1 MLKKLFFAL
10 ALFTSGFSAFS
21 QNVDSITVVKA
32 KWQRNKIARQVILFR
47 HHFDQ
52 KNLFAANEN
61 ISFLEIKNTGRKALF
76 AIGAEEKKLISTSN
90 FGLRDTAIAA
100 VNGNF
105 FDVKNGGSVDFVRVN
120 GKTINTSRLDKNGNR
135 ARHQEAAVVIENG
148 KISIKKWDGST
159 DWETKL
165 TEENVLLNGSLLT
178 LNHVDET
185 LDTVG
190 FNRLRHPRTCVGIKP
205 NGRVILLT
213 VDGRNENSAGMSLF
227 ELTKLMRWL
236 GCTSAIN
243 FDGGGSTTLWVNG
256 MPDGGVIN
264 YPTDNKKWDHEGQRK
279 VANVILVKKQ
289 TRR

>member
-1 MLKKLFFAL
+1 MFKKLSIAFI
-10 ALFTSGFSAFS
+10 LFTCSFPAFS
-21 QNVDSITVVKA
+21 QNTDSLTVVKT
-32 KWQRNKIARQVILFR
+32 KWEKNKIARQVVLFR
-47 HHFDQ
+47 YHFDQ
-52 KNLFAANEN
+52 NLFAANEN
-61 ISFLEIKNTGRKALF
+61 ISFLEIKNTGRKAVF
-76 AIGAEEKKLISTSN
+76 AIGAEEKALITTSS

-120 GKTINTSRLDKNGNR
+120 GKTINTSRFEKNGSR
-135 ARHQEAAVVIENG
+135 ARHQEAAVVIDKG

-165 TEENVLLNGSLLT
+165 SEENVLLNGPLLT
-178 LNHVDET
+178 LNNVDEV
-185 LDTVG
+185 LDTAG
-190 FNRLRHPRTCVGIKP
+190 FNRLRHPRTCMGIKP

-213 VDGRNENSAGMSLF
+213 VDGRNENSAGMSLP

-236 GCTSAIN
+236 GCTSSIN

-289 TRR
+289 AKR

>member
-10 ALFTSGFSAFS
+10 TLFTSGLSAFG
-21 QNVDSITVVKA
+21 QNADSLAVVKTR
-32 KWQRNKIARQVILFR
+32 WQKNKIAKQVVLYR
-47 HHFDQ
+47 HHFNQ

-61 ISFLEIKNTGRKALF
+61 ISYLEVKNTGRKAVF
-76 AIGAEEKKLISTSN
+76 AIGAEEKTLITTSN

-120 GKTINTSRLDKNGNR
+120 GKTINTNRLEKSGNR
-135 ARHQEAAVVIENG
+135 ARHQEAALVIDNG
-148 KISIKKWDGST
+148 RISIKKWDGSA

-165 TEENVLLNGSLLT
+165 NEQNVLLNGPLLT
-178 LNHVDET
+178 FNKVDET
-185 LDTVG
+185 LDTAA
-190 FNRLRHPRTCVGIKP
+190 FNRLRHPRTCLGIKP

-213 VDGRNENSAGMSLF
+213 VDGRNDNSAGMSLF

-236 GCTSAIN
+236 GCSSAIN
-243 FDGGGSTTLWVNG
+243 FDGGGSTTLWVSG

-289 TRR
+289 AKR

>member
-10 ALFTSGFSAFS
+10 ALLTSGFLAFG
-21 QNVDSITVVKA
+21 QNADSITVVKT
-32 KWQRNKIARQVILFR
+32 KWKKNKIARQVILFR

-61 ISFLEIKNTGRKALF
+61 ISFLEIKNTGRKAVF
-76 AIGAEEKKLISTSN
+76 ALAAEEKALISTSN

-100 VNGNF
+100 INGNF

-120 GKTINTSRLDKNGNR
+120 GKTINTNRLDKNGNR
-135 ARHQEAAVVIENG
+135 ARHQEAAVVIDKG
-148 KISIKKWDGST
+148 KISIKKWDGSS

-165 TEENVLLNGSLLT
+165 REENVLLNGPLLT
-178 LNHVDET
+178 MNNVDEV
-185 LDTVG
+185 LDTAG
-190 FNRLRHPRTCVGIKP
+190 FNRLRHPRTCLGIKP
-205 NGRVILLT
+205 NGRAILLT

-236 GCTSAIN
+236 GCNSAIN

-279 VANVILVKKQ
+279 VANVVLVKK
-289 TRR
+289 RAKR